1 MNSARYMFS
10 SSGNIVCTS
19 IIEIV
24 EIFNVCLGDYWKFRL
39 KPGGGEGGG
48 GGTYLYGGRFVD

>member
-1 MNSARYMFS
+1 MFS
-10 SSGNIVCTS
+10 SSGDIVCTS

-39 KPGGGEGGG
+39 KPGGGEGGD
-48 GGTYLYGGRFVD
+48 GGTYL